1 MIFTLKQAFLPTWN
15 HLQEEGILVMNPPY
29 DERMKNDD
37 IIQFY
42 KEIGNT
48 FKQKYQGYQ
57 AWVISGHME
66 ALKLLGL
73 HATRN
78 IALFNGPL
86 ECRFARFVI
95 YEGTKKR
102 HLSENDKP
110 EIPVESEDPLQS
122 QGRERPPRKRIK
134 FD

>member
-1 MIFTLKQAFLPTWN
+1 
-15 HLQEEGILVMNPPY
+15 MNPPY

-48 FKQKYQGYQ
+48 FKQKYHGYQ

-102 HLSENDKP
+102 HLTEEDQTDLPVANDDTPAK
-110 EIPVESEDPLQS
+110 EE
-122 QGRERPPRKRIK
+122 RKRPPRKRIK
-134 FD
+134 LD